1 MKILAAQKSCGGL
14 AASLNQIMFGLK
26 NFVHDI
32 PITLKESII
41 APKRLFDKAIVD
53 EVTPAMNE
61 LIREDVVVEAT
72 DNIAIVSNLLPV
84 SKPTANYSLKSK
96 IDKSLQLNSKQNMNR
111 SRITLDIRECNKYI
125 NTSPSSP
132 YLRYHI

>member
-1 MKILAAQKSCGGL
+1 MNVKIDLDLKHLNGDIKKKLQKIEADKKVGF
-14 AASLNQIMFGLK
+14 ATNQSKVGDYK
-26 NFVHDI
+26 NFVYDL
-32 PITLKESII
+32 PITLTEPII
-41 APKRLFDKAIVD
+41 APKRLFDKSIVD

-72 DNIAIVSNLLPV
+72 DNIAIVSNLLAV

-111 SRITLDIRECNKYI
+111 
-125 NTSPSSP
+125 
-132 YLRYHI
+132 